1 MTNTTATA
9 APIAAPSLFCE
20 CPDPECMPLH
30 HAPGTPCGCASL
42 FDPDLDEK
50 TPAARGA
57 YLHPLGHDGTGLRGE
72 AHIVRCDDC
81 AVVLNSGHRY
91 YADRSGYPG
100 YGNLNLARAL
110 ADHHNQKEH

>member
-1 MTNTTATA
+1 
-9 APIAAPSLFCE
+9 
-20 CPDPECMPLH
+20 MPLH
-30 HAPGTPCGCASL
+30 HAPGTPCGCVSL

-50 TPAARGA
+50 PPAARGA

-72 AHIVRCDDC
+72 A
-81 AVVLNSGHRY
+81 GHRY

-110 ADHHNQKEH
+110 ADHHNREEH